1 MKTSNIQEPSHHPC
15 PMCGKSDQEEL
26 EEIREIARN
35 RLLGIL
41 VGREHR
47 KKLSSMKND
56 IFDCYLIEN
65 MSQNQIAESLG
76 TTQPNVSQHLD
87 DVLELLYD
95 LISFYET
102 YPYRMN
108 VFYD

>member
-1 MKTSNIQEPSHHPC
+1 MQEPSHKPC
-15 PMCGKSDQEEL
+15 PMCGKSDREEL
-26 EEIREIARN
+26 EKIREIARN

>member
-1 MKTSNIQEPSHHPC
+1 MQEPSHEPC

-26 EEIREIARN
+26 EKIREIARN

-65 MSQNQIAESLG
+65 MTQNQIAESLG

>member
-1 MKTSNIQEPSHHPC
+1 MQEPSHHPC

-26 EEIREIARN
+26 EKIREIARN

>member
-1 MKTSNIQEPSHHPC
+1 MEPSHKPC

-26 EEIREIARN
+26 EKIREIARN

-76 TTQPNVSQHLD
+76 TTQSNVSQHLD

>member
-1 MKTSNIQEPSHHPC
+1 MEPSHNPC
-15 PMCGKSDQEEL
+15 PMCGKSDQGEL
-26 EEIREIARN
+26 EKTREIARN

-47 KKLSSMKND
+47 KKLSSLKND

-65 MSQNQIAESLG
+65 MSQNQIAKSLG

>member
-1 MKTSNIQEPSHHPC
+1 
-15 PMCGKSDQEEL
+15 
-26 EEIREIARN
+26 
-35 RLLGIL
+35 
-41 VGREHR
+41 
-47 KKLSSMKND
+47 MKND